1 MNTRARFIPAGF
13 TLIELMVVVA
23 VVAILA
29 AIAYPSY
36 QNHVT
41 NTWRA
46 NAAGCL
52 TETAQS
58 MERRYTREM
67 SYEGDLPQRGCMNE
81 SGMPERYDFRLAEVE
96 RAAFRLEAVPQG
108 VQASRDTQC
117 GTLTL
122 NERGER
128 GAAANDNSG
137 ECW

>member
-1 MNTRARFIPAGF
+1 MSTRKQIAPGGF

-36 QNHVT
+36 QKHVT

-46 NAAGCL
+46 NATGCL
-52 TETAQS
+52 TEAAQS
-58 MERRYTREM
+58 MERRYTRAM
-67 SYEGDLPQRGCMNE
+67 SYAGEVPRRGCMTE
-81 SGMPERYDFRLAEVE
+81 SGMPERYAFRLAAVE

-108 VQASRDTQC
+108 VQASRDSQC

-128 GAAANDNSG
+128 GADGSPAD
-137 ECW
+137 CW

>member
-1 MNTRARFIPAGF
+1 MTPKVPRGGLGF
-13 TLIELMVVVA
+13 TLIEVMVVVA
-23 VVAILA
+23 VVGILA

-41 NTWRA
+41 NTWRG

-52 TETAQS
+52 TEAAQS

-67 SYEGDLPQRGCMNE
+67 SYEGDLPSRGCMTE
-81 SGMPERYDFRLAEVE
+81 SGMPDRYSFRLAEVD
-96 RAAFRLEAVPQG
+96 RASFRLEAVPQG
-108 VQASRDTQC
+108 VQASRDTRC

-128 GAAANDNSG
+128 GANGTASD
-137 ECW
+137 CW